1 MSTNIEQ
8 IPDNRP
14 SAAQQKLLGFFS
26 RRKFSEEEIRDIQ
39 TLIANYYAE
48 KAQTEMDAF
57 VAEKGWTQEDL
68 DRMGN
73 EHIRTPYDK

>member
-8 IPDNRP
+8 IPDNHL

-39 TLIANYYAE
+39 TLIANYYAA
-48 KAQTEMDAF
+48 KVDAEMDAF
-57 VAEKGWTQEDL
+57 VEEKGWIQKDL

-73 EHIRTPYDK
+73 MHIRTPYDK